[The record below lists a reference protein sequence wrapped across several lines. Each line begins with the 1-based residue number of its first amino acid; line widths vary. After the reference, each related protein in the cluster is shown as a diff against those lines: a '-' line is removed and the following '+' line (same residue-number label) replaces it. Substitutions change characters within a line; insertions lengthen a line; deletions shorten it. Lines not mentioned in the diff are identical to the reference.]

1 MTNMSYNTNNNNRMQ
16 YKNNNNNNNTWDEE
30 VDGYLDEYDEYDD
43 FVSYGG
49 GGGGG
54 LKKKKTNTKN
64 SSKNGIYSS
73 KHIRINEN
81 VRISSS
87 KTAKKSGRGK

>member
-1 MTNMSYNTNNNNRMQ
+1 MTNMSYNTNNNRKQ
-16 YKNNNNNNNTWDEE
+16 YNDDNTWDED

-43 FVSYGG
+43 FISYGG

-73 KHIRINEN
+73 RHIRINES

-87 KTAKKSGRGK
+87 RTAKKSGRGK